1 MKLWKRNAVVAAI
14 VLFVCVAVYLNWS
27 YSQSEAVLNE
37 DPLSTSKTLGEAA
50 LVGSDTALTL
60 EDGEETLA
68 KDSKEEDAETGE
80 EKEDEKKEG
89 ETKEEDKE
97 ENKEDGKASAN
108 TMSTE
113 TTDATEQ
120 DYFATARLNREEA
133 RDSALSILQETVDNP
148 DANADTVSAAT
159 ESITAM
165 ATATMQES
173 EIENLVTSKGY
184 PDCVA
189 FIGDSSVSVVVA
201 APEGDLAASDIAR
214 ITDIVCGETDF
225 SATAVKVIQAEG

>member
-27 YSQSEAVLNE
+27 YSQSEAVLND
-37 DPLSTSKTLGEAA
+37 DPVSTSKTLGEAA

-68 KDSKEEDAETGE
+68 KDSKAEDEDTEAGE
-80 EKEDEKKEG
+80 AQEKET
-89 ETKEEDKE
+89 ETKENSEGE
-97 ENKEDGKASAN
+97 KA
-108 TMSTE
+108 E
-113 TTDATEQ
+113 TTDAMSTDSTEQ

-133 RDSALSILQETVDNP
+133 RDSALSILQETANDP
-148 DANADTVSAAT
+148 EANADTVSAAT

-165 ATATMQES
+165 ATATLQES

-201 APEGDLAASDIAR
+201 APEGELAASDIAR

-225 SATAVKVIQAEG
+225 SATAVKVIQAEE

>member
-27 YSQSEAVLNE
+27 YSQSEAVLND
-37 DPLSTSKTLGEAA
+37 DPVSTSKTLGEAA

-60 EDGEETLA
+60 EDGEEALS
-68 KDSKEEDAETGE
+68 KDSKAEDEDAEAGE
-80 EKEDEKKEG
+80 TQEKET
-89 ETKEEDKE
+89 ETKENSEG
-97 ENKEDGKASAN
+97 EN
-108 TMSTE
+108 TE
-113 TTDATEQ
+113 TTDAMSTDTAEQ

-133 RDSALSILQETVDNP
+133 RDSALSILQET
-148 DANADTVSAAT
+148 ANDPEASADTVSAAT

-165 ATATMQES
+165 ATATLQES

-201 APEGDLAASDIAR
+201 APEGELAASDIAR

-225 SATAVKVIQAEG
+225 SATAVKVIQAEE